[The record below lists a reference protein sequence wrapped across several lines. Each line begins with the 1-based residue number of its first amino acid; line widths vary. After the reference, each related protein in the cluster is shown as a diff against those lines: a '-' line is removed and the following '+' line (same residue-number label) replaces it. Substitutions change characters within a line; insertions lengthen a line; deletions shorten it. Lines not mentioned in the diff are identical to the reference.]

1 MISFYARVLFFHFR
15 YFVLCPFIYFILW
28 NIDSKKRFTKQW
40 TTILMGTDRFR
51 SAILHLSSQN
61 RFVFFDESN
70 EKNGNS
76 HRNCEK
82 YRSNQQKIE
91 KIHSSNQ
98 CKWRLFML
106 KVDWEPFM
114 FVWESFMTN
123 WESLMTA
130 FHVQIQLAPH
140 NVSLAKKNLPKFLVD
155 DWVIFLQV
163 FVDSSKFSCFFDS
176 IGNGNGKS
184 DNDDT

>member
-1 MISFYARVLFFHFR
+1 
-15 YFVLCPFIYFILW
+15 
-28 NIDSKKRFTKQW
+28 
-40 TTILMGTDRFR
+40 MGTDRFR
-51 SAILHLSSQN
+51 SAILHLSTQN
-61 RFVFFDESN
+61 RSVFFDESN

-76 HRNCEK
+76 HRNCEN

-106 KVDWEPFM
+106 NINWEPFM

-123 WESLMTA
+123 WESFITA

-140 NVSLAKKNLPKFLVD
+140 NVSLAKKIYQSFLLMIELFFYKFLLILRNVHA
-155 DWVIFLQV
+155 FLTASV
-163 FVDSSKFSCFFDS
+163 TATAKAITTTHSKFRLHEKKQIYYSYL
-176 IGNGNGKS
+176 
-184 DNDDT
+184 